1 MGGDGARVAWL
12 ISASTLLGM
21 ATLPLWLGFLAG

>member
-1 MGGDGARVAWL
+1 MGGDGERVAWL

-21 ATLPLWLGFLAG
+21 LSLPVWLAWR

>member
-12 ISASTLLGM
+12 ISVSTLLGM
-21 ATLPLWLGFLAG
+21 LTLPFWLTLI